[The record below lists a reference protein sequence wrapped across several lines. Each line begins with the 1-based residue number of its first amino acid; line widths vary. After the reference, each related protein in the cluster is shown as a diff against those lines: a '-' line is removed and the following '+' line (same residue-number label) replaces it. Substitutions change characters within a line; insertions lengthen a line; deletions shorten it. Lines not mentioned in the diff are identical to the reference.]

1 MKPKVFFSLVI
12 LAFILHSCNSEKKEI
27 IGNWTDQKMSES
39 YTYYG
44 FERNGT
50 YMGLVYEAV
59 STKGKVDM
67 VLRHGSIGYYKYT
80 GLREFNLYEVDVDLS
95 PILGKSVTDYAIA
108 VYLDNF
114 MGSHTEPDLD
124 STKPSI
130 LAQIQGDGEHLHIL
144 QNDDIIIELK
154 LKKKSRFLDMT

>member
-27 IGNWTDQKMSES
+27 IGNWTDNKTPGS

-44 FERNGT
+44 FQRDDT
-50 YMGLVYEAV
+50 YMVLDYEAD

-67 VLRHGSIGYYKYT
+67 VLRHGSIGYYKYI
-80 GLREFNLYEVDVDLS
+80 GRREFNLYEVDVDLS
-95 PILGKSVTDYAIA
+95 PILGKSVTDAAIA
-108 VYLDNF
+108 VYIDNF
-114 MGSHTEPDLD
+114 MESHTGLDLD
-124 STKPSI
+124 STKPSF

-144 QNDDIIIELK
+144 QNDDILIELK
-154 LKKKSRFLDMT
+154 LKHIKFGDKK

>member
-44 FERNGT
+44 FERDGT

-67 VLRHGSIGYYKYT
+67 VLRHGSIGYYKYI

-95 PILGKSVTDYAIA
+95 PILGKSVTDAAIA

-114 MGSHTEPDLD
+114 MESHIEPDLD
-124 STKPSI
+124 STKPSF

-144 QNDDIIIELK
+144 QNDDIIIELR